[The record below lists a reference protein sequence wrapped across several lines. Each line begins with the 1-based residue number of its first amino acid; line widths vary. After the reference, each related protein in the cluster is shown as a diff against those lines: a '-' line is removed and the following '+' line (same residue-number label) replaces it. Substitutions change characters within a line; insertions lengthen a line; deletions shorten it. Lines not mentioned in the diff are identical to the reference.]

1 MLFEAQ
7 KLVHGE
13 RLSPAESLKKFELAQ
28 GLVVE
33 TVLHEPLVAQPT
45 HLSFDARGRLW
56 VSHYVQYPYP
66 AGLRQISRD
75 KYYRAKY
82 DRQPKP
88 PPHHTPG
95 RSRITIHEDTDS
107 DGTYDT
113 HKVFVDKLSL
123 ANAALPG
130 HDGTWVMHTP
140 HLLFYPDKN
149 GDDIPDGDPEVHLAG
164 FGFEDTHSVAN
175 GIAWGPDGWLYG
187 AQGSTVSCRVTRP
200 GIDPPGAPGH
210 YFEGCMVWRYH
221 PDTREFEIF
230 AEGGGNVFGLEFDT
244 AGRLFSGHNGGGTRG
259 FHYVQNG
266 FYLKQGKSPGK
277 FGPPD
282 NPFSFGELPMMPGG
296 NIPRFS
302 HNVIAINGSAMPD
315 DWQGKLL
322 GADPLHRH
330 LVLSERSVRG
340 ASFTT
345 RDLAFP
351 VKNSDVAFRPVYM
364 VNAPD
369 GSVLIADFYE
379 RYIAHGQHYQSQIDP
394 TSGRIYR
401 LSAKGKQ
408 RDTDTRLDK
417 KTDDQL
423 RQILDHPNKWHRQ
436 TAVRLLGQRADA
448 TAHVALRKQDWN
460 RVWSSGAARP
470 LGAASGRRT

>member
-1 MLFEAQ
+1 MAVIRMNCRSLITALFCLVAWSSARPQTWKPVTVPGADVAQRTTGIGWYRCWVKVPDNWATLGGRDLWVESVTLTIDSSHTAHEAYLNGKRLGGAGTFPPDATAGDGLAQRYKVPPGSLAKGKWNELSIKVLNRDGTGCFRGSVPSIQGYFLECFFTGEWVYRPGTAPALGQALSAKPSRAAYDQFHEASRVLFEAQ

-13 RLSPAESLKKFELAQ
+13 RLSPAKSLKKFELAQ

-95 RSRITIHEDTDS
+95 RSRIINHEDTNS

-149 GDDIPDGDPEVHLAG
+149 GDDTPDGDPEVHLAG

-175 GIAWGPDGWLYG
+175 GIA
-187 AQGSTVSCRVTRP
+187 
-200 GIDPPGAPGH
+200 
-210 YFEGCMVWRYH
+210 
-221 PDTREFEIF
+221 
-230 AEGGGNVFGLEFDT
+230 
-244 AGRLFSGHNGGGTRG
+244 
-259 FHYVQNG
+259 
-266 FYLKQGKSPGK
+266 
-277 FGPPD
+277 
-282 NPFSFGELPMMPGG
+282 
-296 NIPRFS
+296 
-302 HNVIAINGSAMPD
+302 
-315 DWQGKLL
+315 
-322 GADPLHRH
+322 
-330 LVLSERSVRG
+330 
-340 ASFTT
+340 
-345 RDLAFP
+345 
-351 VKNSDVAFRPVYM
+351 
-364 VNAPD
+364 
-369 GSVLIADFYE
+369 
-379 RYIAHGQHYQSQIDP
+379 
-394 TSGRIYR
+394 
-401 LSAKGKQ
+401 
-408 RDTDTRLDK
+408 
-417 KTDDQL
+417 
-423 RQILDHPNKWHRQ
+423 
-436 TAVRLLGQRADA
+436 
-448 TAHVALRKQDWN
+448 
-460 RVWSSGAARP
+460 
-470 LGAASGRRT
+470 

>member
-140 HLLFYPDKN
+140 HLLFYPGQK
-149 GDDIPDGDPEVHLAG
+149 
-164 FGFEDTHSVAN
+164 
-175 GIAWGPDGWLYG
+175 
-187 AQGSTVSCRVTRP
+187 RR
-200 GIDPPGAPGH
+200 
-210 YFEGCMVWRYH
+210 
-221 PDTREFEIF
+221 
-230 AEGGGNVFGLEFDT
+230 
-244 AGRLFSGHNGGGTRG
+244 
-259 FHYVQNG
+259 
-266 FYLKQGKSPGK
+266 
-277 FGPPD
+277 
-282 NPFSFGELPMMPGG
+282 
-296 NIPRFS
+296 
-302 HNVIAINGSAMPD
+302 
-315 DWQGKLL
+315 
-322 GADPLHRH
+322 RH
-330 LVLSERSVRG
+330 
-340 ASFTT
+340 
-345 RDLAFP
+345 
-351 VKNSDVAFRPVYM
+351 
-364 VNAPD
+364 
-369 GSVLIADFYE
+369 
-379 RYIAHGQHYQSQIDP
+379 
-394 TSGRIYR
+394 
-401 LSAKGKQ
+401 
-408 RDTDTRLDK
+408 
-417 KTDDQL
+417 
-423 RQILDHPNKWHRQ
+423 
-436 TAVRLLGQRADA
+436 
-448 TAHVALRKQDWN
+448 
-460 RVWSSGAARP
+460 
-470 LGAASGRRT
+470 SGRRPGSAPSRVWF

>member
-1 MLFEAQ
+1 
-7 KLVHGE
+7 
-13 RLSPAESLKKFELAQ
+13 
-28 GLVVE
+28 
-33 TVLHEPLVAQPT
+33 
-45 HLSFDARGRLW
+45 
-56 VSHYVQYPYP
+56 
-66 AGLRQISRD
+66 
-75 KYYRAKY
+75 
-82 DRQPKP
+82 
-88 PPHHTPG
+88 
-95 RSRITIHEDTDS
+95 
-107 DGTYDT
+107 
-113 HKVFVDKLSL
+113 
-123 ANAALPG
+123 
-130 HDGTWVMHTP
+130 
-140 HLLFYPDKN
+140 
-149 GDDIPDGDPEVHLAG
+149 PDGEPEVHLAG

-230 AEGGGNVFGLEFDT
+230 AEGGGNVFGLEFDA

-296 NIPRFS
+296 KIPRFS

-448 TAHVALRKQDWN
+448 AAHVALRKQIGTE
-460 RVWSSGAARP
+460 SGQEALHGLWALHQAGGLDAAYATELLAHPNLHVRAWVVRLQGDRRELSAGFFEAVRQLARHEGHPEVRSQIAGTAFRLPPDQGLP
-470 LGAASGRRT
+470 LTAELL